1 MLIDT
6 PEARVPL
13 APGQFTRLDLAPRTR
28 LRGVAGQTWLTFD
41 HDRRDIVL
49 GPGDEF
55 VADAAGRAIACA
67 LRADGRAELWVRA

>member
-13 APGQFTRLDLAPRTR
+13 APGQLTRLDLAAHTR
-28 LRGVAGQTWLTFD
+28 LRGMAGQTWLTFD

-55 VADAAGRAIACA
+55 VADGPVRALACA